1 MFVTAVML
9 IDTPAQ
15 VPSSPDTPTFLN
27 ASDPSPEL
35 SSQVSPSLSASD
47 TWRCPCYSSLQNLHM
62 VFCHSQGTE
71 GQQSVVG
78 TQQDPE
84 PADSRMLLALG
95 ISEAC
100 RCLSQESVG
109 LEA

>member
-9 IDTPAQ
+9 TDTPAQ
-15 VPSSPDTPTFLN
+15 VPSSPDTPTFFN
-27 ASDPSPEL
+27 ASDPSPGL
-35 SSQVSPSLSASD
+35 PSCPLKSPQTRQPRTHGDAHV
-47 TWRCPCYSSLQNLHM
+47 TPPHM

-78 TQQDPE
+78 TQQE
-84 PADSRMLLALG
+84 PGPAESRMLLALG

-100 RCLSQESVG
+100 QCLSQESSG